1 MGMLSAVTISTLV
14 DGFYSY
20 LKFEKRYAAH
30 TLLAY
35 SNDLADWQTYL
46 QEQLGV
52 VAIEE
57 IKPVMIRSWLAS
69 LKERGVTSR
78 SLARKISTL
87 KSFYKHL
94 LKSGQ
99 VVISPMAQVT
109 TPKIGSRL
117 PSFIKEEEALQLGQL
132 LRTTAEDWKGLNT
145 RMLVSLFYTTG
156 MRLSELIQLRES
168 QIDLPRSQL
177 KVLGKGN
184 KERMLPLTQEVV
196 VLIRQ
201 YIEQKKAAFST
212 EETWLLLTEK
222 GKKLYPRYAWALVN
236 KVLAE
241 ATTVQQKS
249 PHVLRHSF
257 ATHLLN
263 NGADLNAVKELLGHS
278 SLAATQ
284 VYTHNTI
291 DKLRAVHRKAHPKG

>member
-1 MGMLSAVTISTLV
+1 MSAVIHIESLTDS
-14 DGFYSY
+14 FCNY
-20 LKFEKRYAAH
+20 LKFEKRYSPH
-30 TLLAY
+30 TVLAY
-35 SNDLADWQTYL
+35 QRDLTDWQLYL
-46 QEQLGV
+46 QEQVGV
-52 VAIEE
+52 SLLNEV
-57 IKPVMIRSWLAS
+57 KPVMIRSWLAS
-69 LKERGVTSR
+69 LKDKGVTAR
-78 SLARKISTL
+78 SLVRKISTL

-99 VVISPMAQVT
+99 VDASPMAQVT
-109 TPKIGSRL
+109 TPKMGSRL
-117 PSFIKEEEALQLGQL
+117 PAFIKEEEALQLGQL
-132 LRTTAEDWKGLNT
+132 LATTAEDWKGLNT
-145 RMLVSLFYTTG
+145 KMLVSLFYTTG

-168 QIDLPRSQL
+168 QIDLPRAQL
-177 KVLGKGN
+177 KVLGKGK
-184 KERMLPLTQEVV
+184 KERILPLTKEMVE
-196 VLIRQ
+196 LIGSYR
-201 YIEQKKAAFST
+201 EQKKGQFDSDQD
-212 EETWLLLTEK
+212 WLLLTEA

-236 KVLAE
+236 KVLGE

>member
-1 MGMLSAVTISTLV
+1 MSAVIHIESLTDS
-14 DGFYSY
+14 FCNY
-20 LKFEKRYAAH
+20 LKFEKRYSPH
-30 TLLAY
+30 TVLAY
-35 SNDLADWQTYL
+35 QRDLTDWQLYL
-46 QEQLGV
+46 QEQVGV
-52 VAIEE
+52 SLLNEV
-57 IKPVMIRSWLAS
+57 KPVMIRSWLAS
-69 LKERGVTSR
+69 LKDKGVTAR
-78 SLARKISTL
+78 SLVRKISTL
-87 KSFYKHL
+87 KSFYKYL

-99 VVISPMAQVT
+99 VDASPMAQVT
-109 TPKIGSRL
+109 TPKMGSRL
-117 PSFIKEEEALQLGQL
+117 PAIIKEEEALQLGQL
-132 LRTTAEDWKGLNT
+132 LATTAEDWKGLNT
-145 RMLVSLFYTTG
+145 KMLVSLFYTTG

-168 QIDLPRSQL
+168 QIDLPRAQL
-177 KVLGKGN
+177 KVLGKGK
-184 KERMLPLTQEVV
+184 KERILPLTKEMVE
-196 VLIRQ
+196 LIGSYR
-201 YIEQKKAAFST
+201 EQKKGQFDSDQD
-212 EETWLLLTEK
+212 WLLLTEA

-236 KVLAE
+236 KVLGE

>member
-201 YIEQKKAAFST
+201 YIEQKKAAFAT

>member
-1 MGMLSAVTISTLV
+1 MSAVIHIESLTDS
-14 DGFYSY
+14 FCNY
-20 LKFEKRYAAH
+20 LKFEKRYSPH
-30 TLLAY
+30 TVLAY
-35 SNDLADWQTYL
+35 QRDLTDWQLYL
-46 QEQLGV
+46 QEQVGV
-52 VAIEE
+52 FLLNEV
-57 IKPVMIRSWLAS
+57 KPVMIRSWLAS
-69 LKERGVTSR
+69 LKDKGVTAR
-78 SLARKISTL
+78 SLVRKISTL
-87 KSFYKHL
+87 KSFYKYL

-99 VVISPMAQVT
+99 VDASPMAQVT
-109 TPKIGSRL
+109 TPKMGSRL
-117 PSFIKEEEALQLGQL
+117 PAFIKEEEALQLGQL
-132 LRTTAEDWKGLNT
+132 LATTAEDWKGLNT
-145 RMLVSLFYTTG
+145 KMLVSLFYTTG

-168 QIDLPRSQL
+168 QIDLPRAQL
-177 KVLGKGN
+177 KVLGKGK
-184 KERMLPLTQEVV
+184 KERILPLTKEMVE
-196 VLIRQ
+196 LIGSYR
-201 YIEQKKAAFST
+201 EQKKGQFDSDQD
-212 EETWLLLTEK
+212 WLLLTEA

-236 KVLAE
+236 KVLGE

>member
-1 MGMLSAVTISTLV
+1 MSAVIHIESLTDS
-14 DGFYSY
+14 FCNY
-20 LKFEKRYAAH
+20 LKFEKRYSPH
-30 TLLAY
+30 TVLAY
-35 SNDLADWQTYL
+35 QRDLTDWQLYL
-46 QEQLGV
+46 QEQVGV
-52 VAIEE
+52 TLLNEV
-57 IKPVMIRSWLAS
+57 KPVMIRSWLAS
-69 LKERGVTSR
+69 LKDKGVTAR
-78 SLARKISTL
+78 SLVRKISTL
-87 KSFYKHL
+87 KSFYKYL

-99 VVISPMAQVT
+99 VDASPMAQVT
-109 TPKIGSRL
+109 TPKMGSRL
-117 PSFIKEEEALQLGQL
+117 PAIIKEEEALQLGQL
-132 LRTTAEDWKGLNT
+132 LATTAEDWKGLNT
-145 RMLVSLFYTTG
+145 KMLVSLFYTTG

-168 QIDLPRSQL
+168 QIDLPRAQL
-177 KVLGKGN
+177 KVLGKGK
-184 KERMLPLTQEVV
+184 KERILPLTKEMVD
-196 VLIRQ
+196 LIGSYR
-201 YIEQKKAAFST
+201 EQKKGQFDSDQD
-212 EETWLLLTEK
+212 WLLLTEA

-236 KVLAE
+236 KVLGE